1 MLYVLFF
8 KALGL
13 CSYAV
18 FGILSV
24 LVGSSI
30 HFPRDEMFASTVIF
44 KFAPDGKNLRKVEF
58 M

>member
-1 MLYVLFF
+1 VLYVLIF
-8 KALGL
+8 KAFDL

-18 FGILSV
+18 YGIFSV

-30 HFPRDEMFASTVIF
+30 YFPRDAIYVSTIIF